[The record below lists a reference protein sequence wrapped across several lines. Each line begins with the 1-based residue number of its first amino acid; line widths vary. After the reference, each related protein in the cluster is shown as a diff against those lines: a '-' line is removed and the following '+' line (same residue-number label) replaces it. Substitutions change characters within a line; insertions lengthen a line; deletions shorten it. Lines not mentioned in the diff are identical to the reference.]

1 MDQHSLEMLEFPR
14 VREILASLT
23 SFSASRELA
32 LGLMPSSDLEVITG
46 LLKHSRE
53 ARRVLA
59 LKPDFSI
66 GYASDVREAARMA
79 SKGSSLEPLVLLD
92 IGRTLASAR
101 VARSGIEKLK
111 AEVPTLWSIAS
122 KITPIP
128 DLESEINRCISPDGE
143 VMDSA
148 SEKLAN
154 LRRRL
159 RAARQELVERLEAIT
174 RSRRGQRLLQE
185 PIVTERDGRFVIPVK
200 SELRTQV
207 KGIVH
212 DVSNTGATV
221 FIEPWATVDL
231 GNELREL
238 IAQEKYEVERIM
250 AELSAMV
257 GENERAVSTSVTYL
271 AELDL
276 ALAKARYA
284 QRLKATE
291 ASITFPQPEKP
302 ESKWNVL
309 RLVNAR
315 HPLLKGKPVPMSVEI
330 GKDFSTLVI
339 TGPNTGGK
347 TVALK
352 TIGLLTMMTQAGL
365 PIPAAEES
373 SIPVFDSVFADIG
386 DEQSIERTLS
396 TFSWHIGNINRIIG
410 ESTASSLVLL
420 DELGTST
427 DPLEGV
433 ALAQAILLHFLS
445 RGTIVVATT
454 HFSDLKVFAHT
465 TQGVENASLAFDPVT
480 LSPTYYLT
488 VGTPGGSNALAIA
501 ARLGLPREIIEN
513 ARGVMARGP
522 QQVEV
527 MLTDLA
533 SEKEK
538 AEKLTKSL
546 TDQRAAAE
554 TMRRRLQEDLARIHE
569 EERTLLRETRD
580 GLLQEAADLQRQLR
594 EAEAELKKSRSKDSV
609 EHARK
614 SLAELHQRLEG
625 EAWRTK
631 AGKTAPAEAL
641 SVGDKVRLIN
651 TNLDGTIV
659 RVLNEG
665 RQVEVQAGQTR
676 ITLGID
682 GVEKIPPLAAKLPD
696 SVSVKPRF
704 TSRAM
709 SFELDLRGKRAD
721 DVYPAL
727 DGYLNDAF
735 MANLSQVRIIHG
747 FATGTVRSVVREILG
762 QHPLVKSFRPGTRE
776 EGGDG
781 VTMVSL

>member
-14 VREILASLT
+14 VRETLASLT

-32 LGLMPSSDLEVITG
+32 LGLLPSSEPEVIAS
-46 LLKHSRE
+46 LLRQSGE
-53 ARRVLA
+53 ARRVLS
-59 LKPDFSI
+59 LKPDFLI

-79 SKGSSLEPLVLLD
+79 AKGKCLEPLVLLD
-92 IGRTLASAR
+92 IGRTQASAR
-101 VARSGIEKLK
+101 AARSGIEKLK

-122 KITPIP
+122 KITPLP
-128 DLESEINRCISPDGE
+128 HLESEISRCLSPNGE
-143 VMDSA
+143 VLDSA
-148 SEKLAN
+148 SEKLASI
-154 LRRRL
+154 RHRL
-159 RAARQELVERLEAIT
+159 HTARQELVERLEAIT
-174 RSRRGQRLLQE
+174 RSRRGQRILQE

-238 IAQEKYEVERIM
+238 TAQEKYEVERIL
-250 AELSAMV
+250 AELSTRV
-257 GENERAVSTSVTYL
+257 GENEGAIGDNVARL
-271 AELDL
+271 AELDF

-291 ASITFPQPEKP
+291 ANISFPQHDKP
-302 ESKWNVL
+302 KMKWNVL

-330 GKDFSTLVI
+330 GRGFSTLII

-352 TIGLLTMMTQAGL
+352 TIGLLTLMTQAGL

-373 SIPVFDSVFADIG
+373 SIPVYDNVFADIG

-396 TFSWHIGNINRIIG
+396 TFSWHMGNINRIIS
-410 ESTASSLVLL
+410 ESTSSSLVLL

-427 DPLEGV
+427 DPVEGV

-445 RGTIVVATT
+445 RGTVVVATT
-454 HFSDLKVFAHT
+454 HFSDLKIFAHT
-465 TQGVENASLAFDPVT
+465 TPGIENASLAFDPVT
-480 LSPTYYLT
+480 LSPTYHLT

-513 ARGVMARGP
+513 AREVMAKGP

-538 AEKLTKSL
+538 AERLTQSL
-546 TDQRAAAE
+546 ADQRAEAE
-554 TMRRRLQEDLARIHE
+554 TIRRRLQEDLARLHE

-580 GLLQEAADLQRQLR
+580 RLLQEAADLQRQLR
-594 EAEAELKKSRSKDSV
+594 EAEAELKKSRSREST
-609 EHARK
+609 ERARK
-614 SLAELHQRLEG
+614 SLADLHKRLDG
-625 EAWRTK
+625 EEWQMKVKRIGP
-631 AGKTAPAEAL
+631 AGAL
-641 SVGDKVRLIN
+641 SIGDRVRLIN
-651 TNLDGTIV
+651 TNLEGSIV
-659 RVLNEG
+659 SVLNEG

-682 GVEKIPPLAAKLPD
+682 GVEKITPLASKLPD
-696 SVSVKPRF
+696 SISVKPKF
-704 TSRAM
+704 TSRAI

-735 MANLSQVRIIHG
+735 MANLTQVRIIHG
-747 FATGTVRSVVREILG
+747 FATGTVRNVVREILG
-762 QHPLVKSFRPGTRE
+762 KHPLVKSFRPGTRE

-781 VTMVSL
+781 VTVVSL